1 VSKKPDIYGAYDAQ
15 KLSWQSLANLLKGHG
30 VTAVYAKVLAPND
43 NSKNQIYLGGN
54 LSAVNVIPMTHIE
67 LFHPESKKKTIKR
80 DSLLIRGKVN
90 LRWMDFTGATYK
102 APEAKMILYPQYP
115 EVRFSGFMQGCP
127 ANLSEWMQPQKSGRL
142 AGRILIIGIDQNNS
156 CYGYLALPGSRLSAD
171 IEPQLDAAR
180 EKHALRKIEIPRSDG
195 MSTEDVLISE
205 LRRVY
210 LKSPIASKKLNNKTG
225 LAEPYLAR
233 NGAGYTLEAELG
245 VGPNGIAGPDFKGW
259 EVKADGSS
267 AITLLTPEPDGGI
280 YTTEGFDYFMR
291 KYGYPDNSGKKD
303 RVNFGGVHKAD
314 KRSPKAGLT
323 LRVIGYSSAGEF
335 DPEGSIILYDDA
347 SEAAMSWSFVKL
359 ISHWNKKHA
368 QTAFVRYTK
377 VQRNKI
383 NYYSYS
389 NFVRLGQG
397 TDFDKFIRAV
407 HNQHIYYDPG
417 LKIEKL
423 KSGKL
428 EKKRRSQFRVSPKN
442 LSNLYNN
449 WAKREF

>member
-1 VSKKPDIYGAYDAQ
+1 VSKNPDIYGAHDAQ
-15 KLSWQSLANLLKGHG
+15 KLSWHDLVNLFKGHE
-30 VTAVYAKVLAPND
+30 VTAIYAKVLAPND

-54 LSAVNVIPMTHIE
+54 LSAVNVIPMTHTE
-67 LFHPESKKKTIKR
+67 LFLPASNKKTIKN
-80 DSLLIRGKVN
+80 DSRLIRGKVS
-90 LRWMDFTGATYK
+90 LSWMDFTGATYK

-115 EVRFSGFMQGCP
+115 EVRFSGFMKGCQ

-142 AGRILIIGIDQNNS
+142 AGRILIIGIDRNNS

-171 IEPQLDAAR
+171 IEPQLDEAS
-180 EKHALRKIEIPRSDG
+180 EKNALRKIEIPSTDG
-195 MSTEDVLISE
+195 MSTEDILISE
-205 LRRVY
+205 LRRIY
-210 LKSPIASKKLNNKTG
+210 LKSPIAGKKLNNKTG

-267 AITLLTPEPDGGI
+267 AITLFTPEPDGGI
-280 YTTEGFDYFMR
+280 YSTEGFDYFIN

-303 RVNFGGVHKAD
+303 RVNFGGVHKAE

-323 LRVIGYSSAGEF
+323 LRVTGYPSAGVF
-335 DPEGSIILYDDA
+335 DPEGAIILHDDT
-347 SEAAMSWSFVKL
+347 SETAMSWSFVKL
-359 ISHWNKKHA
+359 IAHWNKKHA

-377 VQRNKI
+377 EQRNKI
-383 NYYSYS
+383 NYYSYA
-389 NFVRLGQG
+389 NFVHLGEG

-407 HNQHIYYDPG
+407 RNQHIYYDPA

-428 EKKRRSQFRVSPKN
+428 EKKRRNQFRVSPKN
-442 LSNLYNN
+442 LSTLYNT
-449 WAKREF
+449 WTKREF